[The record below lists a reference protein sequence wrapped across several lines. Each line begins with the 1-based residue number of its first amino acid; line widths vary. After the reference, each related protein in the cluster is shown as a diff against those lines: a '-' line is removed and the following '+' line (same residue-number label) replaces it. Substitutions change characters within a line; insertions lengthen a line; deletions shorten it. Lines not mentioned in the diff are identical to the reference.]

1 MPISFLKKITDKFK
15 KDKENVSSHGQ
26 DIRKEPFVVPR
37 VGEIRGYIKQTVD
50 EYGQPSYEELSD
62 IVLKPDNYY
71 AIYIVPDEIT
81 DVGEY
86 VYNGLIRIKPLGSNI
101 EKVNSLIFTCVK
113 KCGDMVMKDDKLE
126 IGINELRNYKFNPV
140 AKGGK
145 RHLRATRKHRSK
157 KSRRARRTRANRTR
171 K

>member
-1 MPISFLKKITDKFK
+1 MPISFLKKFTDKLK
-15 KDKENVSSHGQ
+15 KDKENVPSHGQ

-86 VYNGLIRIKPLGSNI
+86 VYNGLIRVKPLGSNI
-101 EKVNSLIFTCVK
+101 EKVNSLIFTCMK
-113 KCGDMVMKDDKLE
+113 NCRDMVMQGDKLE
-126 IGINELRNYKFNPV
+126 IGINELNSYRFNPV

-145 RHLRATRKHRSK
+145 RRLRTIRKHRSR
-157 KSRRARRTRANRTR
+157 KSRRAKRTRTIKTR